1 MILGNIIKR
10 SSTNGFLFLVKG
22 DAKKFMYVQVRH
34 KEGYFVLAQI
44 VEIEKEKDETIAKCN
59 ILGYRI
65 GGVLKNL
72 RTPLEP
78 DSEVL
83 YADDAF
89 VMETL
94 GLNDSTKG
102 AYIGVLEDRENIP
115 VYLDLNNLITKHVCV
130 LAKSGAGKSFTVSV
144 LLEEI
149 MDRNIPIVVI
159 DPHGEYNSLKYP
171 AEGNKD
177 IFKKFGIKPKAYY
190 KNIHE
195 YSPDPIKNQQAR
207 PLKLSGRNLTGSEL
221 MHLLPAKL
229 SSSQVGLLYSAL
241 SDLSKQADFDQLIMS
256 LQAEE
261 HNAKWTLINV
271 IEYIKKMNIFS
282 DNPTDMNEL
291 VQVGKCSIINL
302 RGIPQEVQEVI
313 VYKVVNDLFNAR
325 KNGNIPPFF
334 LVLEEAHNYAPER
347 TFGEV
352 KSSSILRQVI
362 AEGRKFG
369 LGVCVITQRPAR
381 LEKTILSQCSTQV
394 IMKVTNPNDL
404 KSITSGVEGVTSETE
419 NEIVNLHVGSA
430 MIAGVADVP
439 LFVQIRP
446 RKTKHGGEAVD
457 IVGTFADAK
466 VEDKPGT
473 LDYFDQEK
481 DATGKE
487 VLNMIRPKVTKED
500 IKLLVDKKIKTLRSI
515 LVPCSLVSCNDN
527 GFEFN
532 LLLNLVNGQI
542 VTDIERGTGKN
553 FDVKFS
559 KLSDKENKVFTLAL
573 NMKQFA
579 ASDLFSK
586 SGLMFSEVYDIINSL
601 VKKGLLV
608 KDKDKYVVSD
618 NLSTFLNLKNLAFY
632 EKNEFLGLEYD
643 EKLKPTYDLKITL
656 DLFRKFINVIN
667 YKECFIVKYDVEF
680 EK

>member
-1 MILGNIIKR
+1 MILGNIVKK
-10 SSTNGFLFLVKG
+10 SNTNSFYFLVKS

-44 VEIEKEKDETIAKCN
+44 VEIEKERDETMAKCN
-59 ILGYRI
+59 VLGYRNNS
-65 GGVLKNL
+65 VLKNL

-78 DSEVL
+78 DSEVF
-83 YADDAF
+83 YADDDF
-89 VMETL
+89 VTETL

-102 AYIGVLEDRENIP
+102 AYVGVLEDRENIK
-115 VYLDLNNLITKHVCV
+115 VYLDLNNLITKHVAV
-130 LAKSGAGKSFTVSV
+130 LAKSGSGKSYTIAV

-149 MDRNIPIVVI
+149 MDKNIPVVII

-171 AEGNKD
+171 AEAND
-177 IFKKFGIKPKAYY
+177 ALKKFNIKPKGYH
-190 KNIHE
+190 KFIQE
-195 YSPDPIKNQQAR
+195 YSPDSIKNPQAR

-241 SDLSKQADFDQLIMS
+241 NDLSKQADFDQLIMS

-261 HNAKWTLINV
+261 HNAKWTLINI

-313 VYKVVNDLFNAR
+313 VYKTVNDLFNAR

-404 KSITSGVEGVTSETE
+404 KSITSGVEGKKTEDSNSTNAFGLTNDILSEVKNT
-419 NEIVNLHVGSA
+419 
-430 MIAGVADVP
+430 
-439 LFVQIRP
+439 
-446 RKTKHGGEAVD
+446 
-457 IVGTFADAK
+457 
-466 VEDKPGT
+466 
-473 LDYFDQEK
+473 
-481 DATGKE
+481 KE
-487 VLNMIRPKVTKED
+487 VLSLIRPKVMKSD
-500 IKLLVDKKIKTLRSI
+500 IKLLV
-515 LVPCSLVSCNDN
+515 N
-527 GFEFN
+527 
-532 LLLNLVNGQI
+532 
-542 VTDIERGTGKN
+542 
-553 FDVKFS
+553 
-559 KLSDKENKVFTLAL
+559 
-573 NMKQFA
+573 
-579 ASDLFSK
+579 
-586 SGLMFSEVYDIINSL
+586 
-601 VKKGLLV
+601 
-608 KDKDKYVVSD
+608 
-618 NLSTFLNLKNLAFY
+618 
-632 EKNEFLGLEYD
+632 
-643 EKLKPTYDLKITL
+643 
-656 DLFRKFINVIN
+656 
-667 YKECFIVKYDVEF
+667 
-680 EK
+680 